1 MRYTHSTHMSFKK
14 RFVPYTHSTHIQFTF
29 FFSSGLVLYVCKYS
43 VNYIFVL

>member
-1 MRYTHSTHMSFKK
+1 MRYTHSTHMSFKNVL
-14 RFVPYTHSTHIQFTF
+14 FLTHIQHTFNLRF